1 MCGIIGCINEA
12 EVATI
17 LVDGL
22 KRMEYRGYDS
32 AGAATLNDGNI
43 TIKKNTGRVEE
54 IDKKESLSLLKGHIG
69 IAHTRW
75 ATHGKVSQLNSHP
88 ISSCNGDIAVVHNGI
103 IDNYLELKEMLEQK
117 NHKIITET
125 DTEVIPHILEIELE
139 TNSPKQAFI
148 NTVKRLKGSFA
159 ILAMF
164 SSDEKTLYAVRKD
177 APLVIGVGVNQNFV
191 ASDILSFI
199 QYTDRVMFLD
209 NYELAE
215 VNGDSCTI
223 YGLDGVAINKE
234 ISQVAWEASE
244 FSKEEFAHY
253 TLKEIKEQ
261 PKIIHSTLSQNKLI
275 LEKVAEE
282 LSNPNN
288 IYITAAGTSYHSCL
302 IMKQLIATF
311 LRKPSE
317 AIISSEFSYHADL
330 LNDNDVLLT
339 ISQSGET
346 ADVLSAVQEA
356 KLRNTKIISLVNAPG
371 SSLIRESDISIPLN
385 CGPEIGVA
393 ATKSFTSQL
402 AILYLIVLTMA
413 RDMINSDVLFD
424 LEDLMG
430 KIIDLDDQLKKLA
443 LDLKSCDDFYF
454 IGRGLHY
461 PISLEGA
468 LKLKELSY
476 VHAEGFPAGEL
487 KHGTLALVEE
497 KTPVFVI
504 NPSDDSYTNTLNN
517 AAEMKARGAT
527 IIGVSDLP
535 NQLYDIHIPLPKA
548 QSLLYPII
556 EVIPLQFF
564 AYHMAV
570 VKQRNPD
577 FPRNL
582 AKSVTVK

>member
-1 MCGIIGCINEA
+1 MCGIIGCINEI

-17 LVDGL
+17 LVEGL

-32 AGAATLNDGNI
+32 AGAATLNEGNI
-43 TIKKNTGRVEE
+43 SVKKNVGRVEV
-54 IDKKESLSLLKGHIG
+54 IDKKEKLSLLQGNIG

-75 ATHGKVSQLNSHP
+75 ATHGKVCQLNSHP
-88 ISSCNGDIAVVHNGI
+88 ISSCDGKVAVVHNGI
-103 IDNYLELKEMLEQK
+103 IENYVELRKMLEEK
-117 NHKIITET
+117 NHKIKTET
-125 DTEVIPHILEIELE
+125 DTEVIPHILEMELKN
-139 TNSPKQAFI
+139 NSPKQAFI
-148 NTVKRLKGSFA
+148 NTIKHLKGSFA
-159 ILAMF
+159 ILALIN
-164 SSDEKTLYAVRKD
+164 SDDQTLYAARKD
-177 APLVIGVGVNQNFV
+177 APLVIGVGINQNFV

-209 NYELAE
+209 NFELAE
-215 VNGDSCTI
+215 VSKNSHII
-223 YGLDGVAINKE
+223 YGLDGLEINKE

-261 PKIIHSTLSQNKLI
+261 PKLIQATLSQNNLI
-275 LEKVAEE
+275 LEKVAAE
-282 LSNPNN
+282 LINADN

-302 IMKQLIATF
+302 IMKQLIAKF
-311 LRKPSE
+311 LRKSSE

-330 LNDNDVLLT
+330 LTNKDVLLT

-356 KLRNTKIISLVNAPG
+356 KLHNTKIISLVNAPG

-402 AILYLIVLTMA
+402 AILYLIVLTGS
-413 RDMINSDVLFD
+413 NYKSDVNILFD
-424 LEDLMG
+424 LEDLM
-430 KIIDLDDQLKKLA
+430 KKTMDLDNQLKDLA
-443 LDLKSCDDFYF
+443 LKLKTYDDFYF

-487 KHGTLALVEE
+487 KHGTLALIEE

-504 NPSDDSYTNTLNN
+504 NPSDDSYNNTLNN

-527 IIGVSDLP
+527 IIGVSDVP
-535 NQLYDIHIPLPKA
+535 NQLYDIYISLPKA
-548 QSLLYPII
+548 NSILYPII

>member
-282 LSNPNN
+282 LSNANN

-402 AILYLIVLTMA
+402 AIMYLIVLTMA

-476 VHAEGFPAGEL
+476 VPAEGFPAGEL

>member
-282 LSNPNN
+282 LSNANN

-582 AKSVTVK
+582 ANSVTL

>member
-1 MCGIIGCINEA
+1 MCGIIGCVNEA

-17 LVDGL
+17 LVEGL

-54 IDKKESLSLLKGHIG
+54 IDKKESLSLLQGHIG

-117 NHKIITET
+117 NHKITTET
-125 DTEVIPHILEIELE
+125 DTEVIPHILEMELE
-139 TNSPKQAFI
+139 TNSPKQAFV

-164 SSDEKTLYAVRKD
+164 NSDEKTLYAVRKD

-215 VNGDSCTI
+215 VSGDSYTI

-261 PKIIHSTLSQNKLI
+261 PKIIHATLSQNKLI

-282 LSNPNN
+282 LSNANN

-330 LNDNDVLLT
+330 LTDDDVLLT

-402 AILYLIVLTMA
+402 AILYLIVLTMS

-424 LEDLMG
+424 LKDLMG
-430 KIIDLDDQLKKLA
+430 KIIELDDQLKKLA

-527 IIGVSDLP
+527 IIGVSDVP

-548 QSLLYPII
+548 QSLLYPIL

>member
-282 LSNPNN
+282 LSNANN